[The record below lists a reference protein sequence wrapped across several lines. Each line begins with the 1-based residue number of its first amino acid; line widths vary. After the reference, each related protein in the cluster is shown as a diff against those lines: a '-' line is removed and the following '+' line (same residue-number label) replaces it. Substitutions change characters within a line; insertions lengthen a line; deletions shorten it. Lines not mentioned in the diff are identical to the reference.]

1 MIKLYNTDYNKTNGT
16 LGIKIPI
23 NTSEKDNRA
32 LLFNMSYTT
41 EEQAVSN
48 YINLLL
54 TNPGERFM
62 HPDFGVG
69 LYLYLFEQNT
79 TLIQTDLTD
88 SINVQCEM
96 WLPYIFNHQINVT
109 NESNTS
115 DIDNHFLKLN
125 IVFSVTEFGAN
136 KELSFFGDPS
146 GVIHYNIT

>member
-1 MIKLYNTDYNKTNGT
+1 MIKLYNNDYNKVNGT
-16 LGIKIPI
+16 LGIKIPS

-79 TLIQTDLTD
+79 ALIQTDLTD
-88 SINVQCEM
+88 SINAQCQM

-109 NESNTS
+109 NESDIS

-146 GVIHYNIT
+146 GIIHYNIV